1 MRCHKAKD
9 YISQEMDEH
18 LPPDVTVN
26 LSEHLDSC
34 ADCRQ
39 FRDDLLLS
47 RRAMSATAP
56 ELPEN
61 FEWKLQLKLNQTL
74 QRTAGETAYPWAE
87 PDRDN
92 WRWFRNFGAA
102 AAMGMAAVL
111 ALAVF
116 FGPDNIPGDPV
127 QALSGETSTGVAQST
142 SGGAGNTDRLPL
154 LIDQS
159 RRSGLYGA
167 GSQHPVS
174 TGGFSRSNGS
184 RFFDRGWSG
193 HNTNDLDTIQQLRIQ
208 NSQLSRDLFQ
218 QQQMINGMRARL
230 DTIDVNALD
239 LELE

>member
-26 LSEHLDSC
+26 LTEHLDSC
-34 ADCRQ
+34 ADCRR
-39 FRDDLLLS
+39 FRADLLLG
-47 RRAMSATAP
+47 RRAMSATTP

-87 PDRDN
+87 PAPDN

-116 FGPDNIPGDPV
+116 LGPDNVPGESG
-127 QALSGETSTGVAQST
+127 QALSGGTSSGVVRSI

-154 LIDQS
+154 FVDQS
-159 RRSGLYGA
+159 RRGGFYGV

-174 TGGFSRSNGS
+174 AGGFSQSSGS

-193 HNTNDLDTIQQLRIQ
+193 HNTNDLRTIQRLRIQ
-208 NSQLSRDLFQ
+208 NSQLNRDLFQ
-218 QQQMINGMRARL
+218 QQQMIQGMRGQL
-230 DTIDVNALD
+230 DTVDTNA
-239 LELE
+239 LELELE